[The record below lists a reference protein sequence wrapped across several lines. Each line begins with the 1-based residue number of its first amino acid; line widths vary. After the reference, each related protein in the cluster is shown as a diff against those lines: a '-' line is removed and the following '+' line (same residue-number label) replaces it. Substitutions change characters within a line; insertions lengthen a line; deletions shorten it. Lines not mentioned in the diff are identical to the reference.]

1 MLSRV
6 SNYMSLIQRKTIM
19 ASFILSQFGYCPL
32 VWMFHSRKM
41 NNRINRIHERSLR
54 IVYQDYHASFEELL
68 ESDSS
73 FTIHHRNIQTLCI
86 ELYKVAYG
94 IAPELMKLVFP
105 LNPRGRFVW
114 EDIFQ
119 THNVRTTSWGIETLG
134 HLGPRIW
141 SIIPTE
147 YKKLSLS
154 KFINEIRMWK
164 PEKCPCKLCKVWVK
178 DVGYV
183 NVAT

>member
-1 MLSRV
+1 MYRV
-6 SNYMSLIQRKTIM
+6 
-19 ASFILSQFGYCPL
+19 
-32 VWMFHSRKM
+32 V
-41 NNRINRIHERSLR
+41 
-54 IVYQDYHASFEELL
+54 
-68 ESDSS
+68 
-73 FTIHHRNIQTLCI
+73 
-86 ELYKVAYG
+86 YG

-141 SIIPTE
+141 SLIPTE